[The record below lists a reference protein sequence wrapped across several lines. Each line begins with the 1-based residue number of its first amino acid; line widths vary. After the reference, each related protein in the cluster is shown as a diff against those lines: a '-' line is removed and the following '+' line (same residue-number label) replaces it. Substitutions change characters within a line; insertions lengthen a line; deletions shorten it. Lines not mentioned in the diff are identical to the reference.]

1 MDTTALATGTNTNNN
16 NNNNDGTNT
25 NVKGSQQKDEITTD
39 KKSEIRV
46 YKKSSLNGKITVY
59 LGKRDFVDH
68 IAYVDPID
76 GVILIDRDYVKD
88 KKVFSHVLAT
98 FSYGRDDLDVL
109 GLTFRKELYLV
120 NEQIYPDT
128 TRRHYS
134 KQCPYYIEG
143 VSDTMPIECDEALPA
158 DNTNSKQNHG
168 HSQSS
173 STPQQNQHYH
183 NQQHHNAHQHHPQ
196 YRKPQRPLTRLQER
210 LVKKLGPNAFPFFF
224 ELPPLCPAS
233 VTLQPGPGDSG
244 KPCGVDYELKA
255 YIASSPDEKPP
266 KRDSIR
272 LAIRKIMYAPSKQ
285 GEQPMVE
292 VSKDFMM
299 SPNKLNLEVSLDKEL
314 YYHGESIAVNVH
326 ISNNSNRTVKKV
338 KVSVRQFADICLFST
353 AQYKCTVAEIES
365 EEGCPVGPGATLSK
379 VYNLTPLLAFNK
391 DKRGLALDGQLK
403 HEDTNLA
410 SSTLMTDSSQK
421 ENLGIVVQYKV
432 RVKLALGPLG
442 GDISAELPVT
452 LMHPKPEGEDD
463 LLISKSSP
471 IGLNLGEGS
480 RQRRG
485 STSRNPLESIFGKT
499 MACKCDVAITSSS
512 TKLSSQQQQQQPITT
527 ETTFDNHKRTS
538 AGGNGTSTN
547 SNDNALDFET
557 NNNSSNQQLLLD
569 EQDLIQLDDDNDDI
583 IFEDFARMRLDHTTN
598 ELSSSQKSYE
608 EQQLH
613 QQQLQHHQELFQ
625 QQSGDEQQPFGCGGG
640 SSSSS
645 STTDQTKELFTQNS
659 IIINQNNND
668 NKNNNNNSNNNGNN
682 SNQHSERFN
691 PTASS
696 S

>member
-1 MDTTALATGTNTNNN
+1 MATEIDTAGGTDTQCAGIQDSVKHADGNRANSNHKGTAMDVDNEG
-16 NNNNDGTNT
+16 
-25 NVKGSQQKDEITTD
+25 KE

-46 YKKSSLNGKITVY
+46 YKKSSLNGKMTVY

-76 GVILIDRDYVKD
+76 GVVLIDRDYVKD
-88 KKVFSHVLAT
+88 KKVFGHVLAT

-134 KQCPYYIEG
+134 KNCPYYVEG
-143 VSDTMPIECDEALPA
+143 VSDTIPVNPEDE
-158 DNTNSKQNHG
+158 K
-168 HSQSS
+168 
-173 STPQQNQHYH
+173 
-183 NQQHHNAHQHHPQ
+183 
-196 YRKPQRPLTRLQER
+196 KPPRPLTRLQER
-210 LVKKLGPNAFPFFF
+210 LVKKLGSNAYPFFF

-244 KPCGVDYELKA
+244 KPCGVDYELKT
-255 YIASSPDEKPP
+255 YIANSLDEKPS

-314 YYHGESIAVNVH
+314 YHHGESIAVNVH

-338 KVSVRQFADICLFST
+338 RVSVRQFADICLFST

-365 EEGCPVGPGATLSK
+365 EEGCPVGPGSTLSK
-379 VYNLTPLLAFNK
+379 VYYLRPLLAFNK

-410 SSTLMTDSSQK
+410 SSTLLTESSQK

-432 RVKLALGPLG
+432 RVKLSLGPLG

-463 LLISKSSP
+463 LLISRSSP
-471 IGLNLGEGS
+471 IGIGTGDKLN
-480 RQRRG
+480 RRG
-485 STSRNPLESIFGKT
+485 SSKNPLESIFGRT
-499 MACKCDVAITSSS
+499 TACKCFQQDED
-512 TKLSSQQQQQQPITT
+512 SQ
-527 ETTFDNHKRTS
+527 DNNEKAT
-538 AGGNGTSTN
+538 
-547 SNDNALDFET
+547 
-557 NNNSSNQQLLLD
+557 Q
-569 EQDLIQLDDDNDDI
+569 EQDLIQLDDDNDI
-583 IFEDFARMRLDHTTN
+583 VFEDFARLQLDQAD
-598 ELSSSQKSYE
+598 LSSSNKSNE
-608 EQQLH
+608 EALACMSSDCDQLAAP
-613 QQQLQHHQELFQ
+613 QDTPIETGQRRSISDNPTSFMCAQMN
-625 QQSGDEQQPFGCGGG
+625 
-640 SSSSS
+640 S
-645 STTDQTKELFTQNS
+645 STVEGSNHNNPHQT
-659 IIINQNNND
+659 
-668 NKNNNNNSNNNGNN
+668 G
-682 SNQHSERFN
+682 
-691 PTASS
+691 
-696 S
+696 